1 MVLIQFAVIK
11 YIYSRN
17 KFERYHSEIL
27 TKSYWS
33 RILWS
38 LARTTS
44 QLWLLHNFYLL
55 PASSLLQHFL
65 CFFFL
70 FLPFYCRT
78 HRVPTLLWLFSP
90 PSSPPLGVK
99 LVLCPIDYGV
109 KLVPVS
115 NWCWY
120 QIVHQSI
127 YPIG

>member
-1 MVLIQFAVIK
+1 MEKPQLVLIQFAVLK
-11 YIYSRN
+11 YIYCRN

-65 CFFFL
+65 CFFF
-70 FLPFYCRT
+70 
-78 HRVPTLLWLFSP
+78 S
-90 PSSPPLGVK
+90 
-99 LVLCPIDYGV
+99 LCPFIVGPIGCRPYCGFSLLLLLLL
-109 KLVPVS
+109 LVSNWSYVQLTMVS
-115 NWCWY
+115 NWCWC